1 MKRLLLLLALSI
13 PAFSQCAALT
23 TFVAGTTI
31 QPTPVNNN
39 FTALKNCKVT
49 HFSGS
54 GAPGSV
60 ATSVLGDIYLD
71 TSGSGN
77 AYMCFAAGPCT
88 AVALGNWVLLGSG
101 GGGTGTVT
109 VKLSGVLANT
119 AIVTGAGFQQ
129 IQTTN
134 SFARLDA
141 GGNISTPGFIETGV
155 GTSDPGSALISP
167 GTPGTVAGLPTCDA
181 NDEGDR
187 RSVIDATA
195 TTFLSAVAGG
205 GSNHVPVF
213 CNGNSW
219 RIG

>member
-1 MKRLLLLLALSI
+1 MKRLLLLLILAV

-39 FTALKNCKVT
+39 FTTLKNCKVT

-60 ATSVLGDIYLD
+60 SGSVLGDIYLD
-71 TSGSGN
+71 TAGQV

-88 AVALGNWVLLGSG
+88 AVASGNWVLLGSG
-101 GGGTGTVT
+101 GGGGGGTVT
-109 VKLSGVLANT
+109 VNNSGVLANT
-119 AIVTGAGFQQ
+119 SIVTGATFQK
-129 IQTTN
+129 IQTPNT
-134 SFARLDA
+134 FARVDA
-141 GGNISTPGFIETGV
+141 GGNITTPGFIETGV
-155 GTSDPGSALISP
+155 QAADPGTVIISP
-167 GTPGTVAGLPTCDA
+167 GTVSGLPTCQAD
-181 NDEGDR
+181 NEGDR
-187 RSVIDATA
+187 RSVTDATA
-195 TTFLSAVAGG
+195 ITFLSVVAGG

-213 CNGNSW
+213 CDGNSW